1 MIVFRH
7 PRRRTLGGGPMAAQF
22 KGLAVAV
29 KQGHRAVTVEQP
41 GKPVIDV
48 LNPPLWSIRRGLSQ
62 PQFVA

>member
-1 MIVFRH
+1 
-7 PRRRTLGGGPMAAQF
+7 MAAQF